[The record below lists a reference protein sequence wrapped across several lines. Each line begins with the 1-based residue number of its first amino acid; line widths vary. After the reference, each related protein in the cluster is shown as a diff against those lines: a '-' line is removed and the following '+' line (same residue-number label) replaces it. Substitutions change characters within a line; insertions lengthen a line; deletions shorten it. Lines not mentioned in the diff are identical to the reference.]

1 MKPTL
6 STTVSALAFGTLGL
20 LAAIGIAVFAPTPPT
35 ERPDFERSM
44 FVILPFAGMAVG
56 WFIAYLAAPFENKEA
71 KDQSPTR
78 SPNEKQS
85 SHV

>member
-56 WFIAYLAAPFENKEA
+56 WFIAYLAAPFENRET
-71 KDQSPTR
+71 KDQSSAR
-78 SPNEKQS
+78 SS
-85 SHV
+85 SDQRSHI

>member
-20 LAAIGIAVFAPTPPT
+20 LAAIGIAVFAPTPPS

-56 WFIAYLAAPFENKEA
+56 WFIAYLAAPFENKET
-71 KDQSPTR
+71 KD
-78 SPNEKQS
+78 
-85 SHV
+85 